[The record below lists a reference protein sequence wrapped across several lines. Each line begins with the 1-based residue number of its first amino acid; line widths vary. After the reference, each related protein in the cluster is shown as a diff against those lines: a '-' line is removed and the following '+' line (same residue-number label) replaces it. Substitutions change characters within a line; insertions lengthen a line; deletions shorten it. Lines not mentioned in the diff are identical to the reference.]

1 MKNRIEYTGHIH
13 ESGEDYLEKILMLQE
28 QDKNVR
34 SVDLAAAF
42 GYSRP
47 AISRAVKVLKEDGFI
62 LVGNKGQLE
71 LTEEGRKKAEETL
84 ARHRV
89 LTKLF
94 KKLGIDS
101 DIAETDACRVGHIIH
116 QETFAKLAE
125 LADKGEIEFFQ
136 GDWLQGVMEAIL

>member
-101 DIAETDACRVGHIIH
+101 DIAETDACRVEHVLSD
-116 QETFAKLAE
+116 ETCGAIKKF
-125 LADKGEIEFFQ
+125 
-136 GDWLQGVMEAIL
+136 MEK